1 MRAKRV
7 GQWLLLNRTK
17 RSAQKNSLLRDV
29 RSLQT
34 KTRSSERAF
43 AKTGLAVIRPAAF
56 DGGPKRVLAA
66 LRAPRALGLK
76 PSGNQALRLKPSGAF
91 PKTAHWT
98 VFLTRFH
105 LIDSNSCQRGWGVLL
120 LTKVNKMQRAMPWR
134 VQFVPKARRSVSRNT

>member
-1 MRAKRV
+1 MEAFIEQRKRASPKGRIYLRAKRV

-43 AKTGLAVIRPAAF
+43 VKTGLAVIRPAAF
-56 DGGPKRVLAA
+56 DGGQKEFRTA
-66 LRAPRALGLK
+66 LRAPLILRQE
-76 PSGNQALRLKPSGAF
+76 PSRDQAPRLRPSGAF

-105 LIDSNSCQRGWGVLL
+105 LIDSNPCQRGWGVLL
-120 LTKVNKMQRAMPWR
+120 LT
-134 VQFVPKARRSVSRNT
+134 